1 MQQLVAAS
9 LKQQQ
14 IQSPPLKLALF
25 GGQLI
30 SREYKENFQKLF
42 QVAIPYVSM
51 RCLCVS
57 RVFLHLFSCLFSP
70 ISALSCSNSGLLPEA

>member
-51 RCLCVS
+51 RYLSPLCPVRIADCCQRPS
-57 RVFLHLFSCLFSP
+57 SIRLLHLTLF
-70 ISALSCSNSGLLPEA
+70 

>member
-30 SREYKENFQKLF
+30 SREYKENIKKLF
-42 QVAIPYVSM
+42 QVAIPFVSM
-51 RCLCVS
+51 ICKRVS
-57 RVFLHLFSCLFSP
+57 RLFLHLMKIILK
-70 ISALSCSNSGLLPEA
+70 LNLN